1 MKNIRE
7 RRNFLKFILYSSLFF
22 YSNQF
27 VLASKKLTNTKI
39 LSSLIFKKHIISENH
54 PEKPER
60 IEFIIKAIK
69 TSGLINIFENFNLNR
84 KVENWIRLIHSEE
97 HINLLKLAFPLAER
111 VSQHAVK
118 ICLEGVDR
126 IMNGVNKNI
135 FCATRPPGH
144 HALNTGKDEGF
155 CFYNHIAITA
165 KYIQKKYKLSKIL
178 IVDWDYHHG
187 NSTEYFFYDD
197 PSILFFSTHDQ
208 FAYPGTGTPDKIGI
222 GKGKG
227 FNINIHLPCQT
238 TNNQIIEVF
247 KNILI
252 PRANRFKPEF
262 ILISSGF
269 DSRINDLLGCYN
281 VNDEGFVELT
291 RIVKK
296 LANIHCNDRL
306 LSVLEGGYN
315 LEGNAKATI
324 AHVKELNNFI

>member
-97 HINLLKLAFPLAER
+97 HINLLKLDFPLAER

>member
-1 MKNIRE
+1 MRNIRE
-7 RRNFLKFILYSSLFF
+7 RRNFLKLILYSSLFF

-69 TSGLINIFENFNLNR
+69 TSGLMNIFENFNLTR

-315 LEGNAKATI
+315 LKGNAKATI

>member
-1 MKNIRE
+1 MRNIRE
-7 RRNFLKFILYSSLFF
+7 RRNFLKLILYSSLFF

-69 TSGLINIFENFNLNR
+69 TSGLMNIFENFNLTR